1 MSTKAPN
8 SVYKLARL
16 SMCAALIAV
25 CAWLSVPAA
34 IPFTMQTFA
43 VCLVAA
49 LFGRRTSLGAVG
61 MYLFLGA
68 VGLPVF
74 SNFQGGFGV
83 LLGVTGGYLW
93 GFLLMA
99 FAVGLAVD
107 RFGRSLRV
115 LLISMAQG
123 TILCYAFGTLWFVLV
138 YNRSSGPIGVMTALS
153 LCVLPYVVP
162 DAVKILLAAVLTQ
175 KLYPILNGGA
185 T

>member
-1 MSTKAPN
+1 MSAKAQN
-8 SVYKLARL
+8 SVYKLARV
-16 SMCAALIAV
+16 SMGAALIAV

-34 IPFTMQTFA
+34 VPFTMQTFA
-43 VCLVAA
+43 VCLIAA
-49 LFGRRTSLGAVG
+49 LFGRRTSHGAVG

-93 GFLLMA
+93 GFLLIA
-99 FAVGLAVD
+99 LTVGIAVD
-107 RFGRSLRV
+107 RFGRGLPV

-138 YNRSSGPIGVMTALS
+138 YNRNSGLIGIGTALS
-153 LCVLPYVVP
+153 LCVLPYLLP
-162 DAVKILLAAVLTQ
+162 DALKIVLAAILTQ
-175 KLYPILNGGA
+175 KLHPLIGGVK
-185 T
+185 